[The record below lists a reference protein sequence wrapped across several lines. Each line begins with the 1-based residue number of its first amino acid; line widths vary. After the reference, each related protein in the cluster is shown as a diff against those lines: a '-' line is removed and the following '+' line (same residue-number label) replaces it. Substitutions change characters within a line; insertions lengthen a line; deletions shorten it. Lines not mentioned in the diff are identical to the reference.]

1 LWLLL
6 FEPGWVPLAL
16 TEVPADTRRVVYPI
30 LANVAATMDGFT
42 LTSISIMVNL
52 QRTLMTGVDRASFP
66 LTTSVASEVCSL
78 LYCLGC

>member
-1 LWLLL
+1 
-6 FEPGWVPLAL
+6 
-16 TEVPADTRRVVYPI
+16 
-30 LANVAATMDGFT
+30 MDGFT